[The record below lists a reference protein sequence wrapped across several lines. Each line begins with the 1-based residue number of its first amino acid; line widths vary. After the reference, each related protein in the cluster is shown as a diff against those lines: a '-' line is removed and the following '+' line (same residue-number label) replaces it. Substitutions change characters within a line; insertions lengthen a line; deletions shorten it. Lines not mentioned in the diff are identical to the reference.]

1 MSKRI
6 YELAKE
12 KGVTNKEIVWILE
25 KLNIPAKSHMSV
37 LSDEDVSKIEGY
49 YTKLREKAHQKEEEK
64 RAEIEKTMSKA
75 RALEAK
81 NLEDEKKDKDK
92 VIEEIIVHKPN
103 QRTPERTQ
111 QSRPQGDRPPQQ
123 SRPQGDRPPQQFR
136 PQGDRPPQQS
146 RPQGDRPP
154 QQSRPQGDRP
164 PQQSRP
170 QGDRPPQQFRPQGDR
185 PPQQARPQG
194 DRPPQQARPQGDRPP
209 QQPRPQGDRPPQQPR
224 PQGDAT
230 AVKKDF
236 KKKVEPK
243 KPGTTKVEYKSNRM
257 VADGDDR
264 WKHNKRRRSKRQ
276 RSDAEKIEINLKKIT
291 LGEEIQVK
299 DLAMRLNKASGE
311 IIKKLITLGVMA
323 TINQFVDFDTASLIA
338 AEYGI
343 EEIEFKS
350 LKRQTELEIVEDDPK
365 TLKSRPP
372 IVTVMGHVDHGK
384 TSLLDAIRKT
394 NVIATEAGG
403 ITQHIGAY
411 QVHHGGK
418 KITFIDTPGHAA
430 FTSMRARGA
439 NITDIAIL
447 VVAADDGVMPQ
458 SIEAINHAKAAGVPI
473 IVAVNKIDKEGADQ
487 SRVMQQLTEYG
498 LVSEEWGGE
507 TIFVPVSAKNNE
519 NIDTLLEMIQLQAE
533 MLELKANPN
542 RLAEGFVIDGRLDKE
557 KGTVTSLLITK
568 GTLKIG
574 DMILAG
580 EAYGKVKAM
589 LNDGG
594 KNIKS
599 AGPATPVEILGLSVV
614 PEAGDI
620 FQSVKDEKL
629 AAFLAD
635 QRKIVKRE
643 ERGRKNQM
651 VSLENLY
658 ERISEG
664 KLKELN
670 VIVKGDVHGSVEAL
684 CQSIRNI
691 QSDEVKV
698 NIIHEG
704 VGAITETD
712 VKLAMSSEA
721 LIIGF
726 NVRPDN
732 NSKKL
737 AAEEDVNVTL
747 YRVIYEVID
756 DIKKAISGLLAP
768 EIKEVEL
775 GSVEVRQVI
784 KVPKIGLIAGCYV
797 IDGKITNN
805 SKLRVLRD
813 GIIIFEGDIDSLKRF
828 KDEVKEVAQGYEC
841 GLSVIGFN
849 DIKIGDVIEAY
860 TLESIARK
868 LD

>member
-37 LSDEDVSKIEGY
+37 LSDDDVLKIEDY
-49 YTKLREKAHQKEEEK
+49 YGQLREKAHKKEEEK
-64 RAEIEKTMSKA
+64 RAEIEKTISKN
-75 RALEAK
+75 RAAEEKAAEKAAEK
-81 NLEDEKKDKDK
+81 NDK
-92 VIEEIIVHKPN
+92 VIEEIIVKK
-103 QRTPERTQ
+103 TPERQQFGQSRPQGERLPQ

-123 SRPQGDRPPQQFR
+123 SRPQGDRPL
-136 PQGDRPPQQS
+136 QQS

-170 QGDRPPQQFRPQGDR
+170 QVDRSVPKIDSPVNNAPS
-185 PPQQARPQG
+185 
-194 DRPPQQARPQGDRPP
+194 
-209 QQPRPQGDRPPQQPR
+209 
-224 PQGDAT
+224 
-230 AVKKDF
+230 VKKDF
-236 KKKVEPK
+236 KKKTEVK
-243 KPGTTKVEYKSNRM
+243 KPGPAKVEYKSNRM

-264 WKHNKRRRSKRQ
+264 WKYNKKNRNKKQ
-276 RSDAEKIEINLKKIT
+276 KSDVEKIEVNLKKIT

-338 AEYGI
+338 TEYGI

-350 LKRQTELEIVEDDPK
+350 LKRQTELEVIEDDVK
-365 TLKSRPP
+365 TLKPRPP

-458 SIEAINHAKAAGVPI
+458 TVEAINHSKVAEVPI
-473 IVAVNKIDKEGADQ
+473 IVAVNKIDKEGADAT
-487 SRVMQQLTEYG
+487 RVMQQLTEYG
-498 LVSEEWGGE
+498 LVSEEWGGD

-557 KGTVTSLLITK
+557 KGTVTSLLINK

-589 LNDGG
+589 MNDSG
-594 KNIKS
+594 KSIKN
-599 AGPATPVEILGLSVV
+599 AGPATPIEVLGLSVV

-620 FQSVKDEKL
+620 FQAVKDEKM
-629 AAFLAD
+629 AAYLAD
-635 QRKIVKRE
+635 QRKIVKKE
-643 ERGRKNQM
+643 ERGRKSQM
-651 VSLENLY
+651 VSLENLF
-658 ERISEG
+658 EKISEG
-664 KLKELN
+664 NLKELN
-670 VIVKGDVHGSVEAL
+670 IIVKGDVHGSVEAL

-712 VKLAMSSEA
+712 VKLAMSSDA

-726 NVRPDN
+726 NVRPDTN
-732 NSKKL
+732 AKKL
-737 AAEEDVNVTL
+737 ASEEDVNVTL

-784 KVPKIGLIAGCYV
+784 KVPKVGLVAGCYV
-797 IDGKITNN
+797 IDGKVTNS

-813 GIIIFEGDIDSLKRF
+813 GIIIHEGEIDSLKRF

-841 GLSVIGFN
+841 GLSVVGFN
-849 DIKIGDVIEAY
+849 DIRVGDIIEAY

>member
-37 LSDEDVSKIEGY
+37 LSDDDVSKIEGY
-49 YTKLREKAHQKEEEK
+49 YGQLREKAHKKEEEK
-64 RAEIEKTMSKA
+64 RAEIEKTISKN
-75 RALEAK
+75 RAAEEKAAEKAAEK
-81 NLEDEKKDKDK
+81 NDR
-92 VIEEIIVHKPN
+92 VIEEIIVKKG
-103 QRTPERTQ
+103 PER
-111 QSRPQGDRPPQQ
+111 
-123 SRPQGDRPPQQFR
+123 QQF
-136 PQGDRPPQQS
+136 GQS
-146 RPQGDRPP
+146 
-154 QQSRPQGDRP
+154 
-164 PQQSRP
+164 
-170 QGDRPPQQFRPQGDR
+170 
-185 PPQQARPQG
+185 
-194 DRPPQQARPQGDRPP
+194 RPQGDRPP

-224 PQGDAT
+224 PQGDRPPQQSRPQGDRPPQQPRPQGDRPPQQPRPQGDRPPQQSRPQGDRQPQQPRPQGDRPPQQPRPQGDRPPQQPRPQGDRPVAKVDAPGTT
-230 AVKKDF
+230 APGVKKDF
-236 KKKVEPK
+236 KKKVEVK
-243 KPGTTKVEYKSNRM
+243 KPGPAKVEYKSNRM

-264 WKHNKRRRSKRQ
+264 WKYNKRNRNRRQK
-276 RSDAEKIEINLKKIT
+276 SDVEKIEVNLKKIT
-291 LGEEIQVK
+291 LGEEVQVK

-338 AEYGI
+338 TEYGI

-350 LKRQTELEIVEDDPK
+350 LKRQTELDIVEDDVK
-365 TLKSRPP
+365 TLKPRPP

-458 SIEAINHAKAAGVPI
+458 TVEAINHSKAAEVPI
-473 IVAVNKIDKEGADQ
+473 IVAVNKIDKEGADAT
-487 SRVMQQLTEYG
+487 RVMQQLTEYG

-557 KGTVTSLLITK
+557 KGTVTSLLINK

-589 LNDGG
+589 MNDSG
-594 KNIKS
+594 KSIKS
-599 AGPATPVEILGLSVV
+599 AGPATPVEVLGLSVV
-614 PEAGDI
+614 PEAGDV
-620 FQSVKDEKL
+620 FQAVKDEKL
-629 AAFLAD
+629 AAYLAD
-635 QRKIVKRE
+635 QRKIVKKE
-643 ERGRKNQM
+643 ERGRKSQM
-651 VSLENLY
+651 VSLENLF
-658 ERISEG
+658 EKISEG
-664 KLKELN
+664 NLKELN
-670 VIVKGDVHGSVEAL
+670 IIVKGDVHGSVEAL

-712 VKLAMSSEA
+712 VKLAMSSDA

-726 NVRPDN
+726 NVRPDTN
-732 NSKKL
+732 AKKL

-775 GSVEVRQVI
+775 GAVEVRQVI

-797 IDGKITNN
+797 IDGKVTNS

-813 GIIIFEGDIDSLKRF
+813 GIIIHEGEIDSLKRF

-841 GLSVIGFN
+841 GLSVVGFN
-849 DIKIGDVIEAY
+849 DIRVGDVIEAY

>member
-25 KLNIPAKSHMSV
+25 KLSIPAKSHMSV
-37 LSDEDVSKIEGY
+37 LSDEDVEKIEGY
-49 YTKLREKAHQKEEEK
+49 YTQLREKAHRKEEEK
-64 RAEIEKTMSKA
+64 RAEIEKKMAQA
-75 RALEAK
+75 RIIEAK
-81 NLEDEKKDKDK
+81 KIENEKKAKDK
-92 VIEEIIVHKPN
+92 VIEEITVHKTP
-103 QRTPERTQ
+103 QRGSERSHQFGQ
-111 QSRPQGDRPPQQ
+111 QSRPQGDRSPQQ
-123 SRPQGDRPPQQFR
+123 TRPQGDRPSQQPR
-136 PQGDRPPQQS
+136 TQGDRPPQQS

-170 QGDRPPQQFRPQGDR
+170 QGDRPPQQ
-185 PPQQARPQG
+185 
-194 DRPPQQARPQGDRPP
+194 
-209 QQPRPQGDRPPQQPR
+209 PRPLGEKPKIE
-224 PQGDAT
+224 T
-230 AVKKDF
+230 AANKVPGTPVKKDF
-236 KKKVEPK
+236 KKKEEPK

-257 VADGDDR
+257 GTVGDDR
-264 WKHNKRRRSKRQ
+264 WKRNKRHKNKRQ
-276 RSDAEKIEINLKKIT
+276 KSDVERIEVNLKKVTI
-291 LGEEIQVK
+291 GEEIQVK
-299 DLAMRLNKASGE
+299 DLAMRLNKASAE
-311 IIKKLITLGVMA
+311 IIKKLMTLGVMA
-323 TINQFVDFDTASLIA
+323 TINQFIDFDTASLIA
-338 AEYGI
+338 TEYGI

-350 LKRQTELEIVEDDPK
+350 LKRQTELVVTEDEPK

-458 SIEAINHAKAAGVPI
+458 TIEAINHAKAAEVPI
-473 IVAVNKIDKEGADQ
+473 IIAVNKIDKEGADS

-498 LVSEEWGGE
+498 LVSEEWGGD
-507 TIFVPVSAKNNE
+507 TIFVQVSAKNNE

-542 RLAEGFVIDGRLDKE
+542 RLADGFVIDGKLDKE
-557 KGTVTSLLITK
+557 KGTVTSLLITN

-589 LNDGG
+589 LNDSG

-599 AGPATPVEILGLSVV
+599 AGPATPVEVLGLSVV

-620 FQSVKDEKL
+620 FQAVKDEKL
-629 AAFLAD
+629 AAYLAD

-651 VSLENLY
+651 VSLENLF
-658 ERISEG
+658 EKISEG
-664 KLKELN
+664 QLKELN
-670 VIVKGDVHGSVEAL
+670 IIVKGDVNGSVEAL
-684 CQSIRNI
+684 SQSIRNI

-732 NSKKL
+732 NAKKL
-737 AAEEDVNVTL
+737 AAEEAVNITL

-797 IDGKITNN
+797 IDGKVTNN

-813 GIIIFEGDIDSLKRF
+813 GIIIYEGDIDSLKRF

-841 GLSVIGFN
+841 GLSVVGFN
-849 DIKIGDVIEAY
+849 DVRVGDVIEAY
-860 TLESIARK
+860 ILESVARK